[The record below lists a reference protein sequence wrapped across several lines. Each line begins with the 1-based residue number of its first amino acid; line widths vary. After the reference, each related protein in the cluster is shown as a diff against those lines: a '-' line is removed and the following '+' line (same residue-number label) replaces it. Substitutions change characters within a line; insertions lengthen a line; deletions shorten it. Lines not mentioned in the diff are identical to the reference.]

1 MWLLPQGL
9 GTLGFSAGRGCGP
22 AMTRIL
28 PLLGPQGREWDRNL
42 SGGGWGRGTGTE
54 SRAIS
59 GNCASTRLL
68 ATNIPVYHLLARQSP
83 VPDVRGTGR
92 KKRGVPSCHLSVQ
105 SHWHWSLTRR
115 LRRALKQR
123 ACPPGLLFLLSSP
136 PPLPSPFSSPGSTS
150 TYLPSE
156 VCADMESSWQYTA
169 SLSLD
174 MHALRIY
181 FLKIKCICFSL
192 L

>member
-1 MWLLPQGL
+1 MVEDGGGAQGL
-9 GTLGFSAGRGCGP
+9 NPGPSLGTVPLQGCW
-22 AMTRIL
+22 
-28 PLLGPQGREWDRNL
+28 PQTSL
-42 SGGGWGRGTGTE
+42 ST
-54 SRAIS
+54 I
-59 GNCASTRLL
+59 CLL
-68 ATNIPVYHLLARQSP
+68 ASPRCLMLGGLA
-83 VPDVRGTGR
+83 G
-92 KKRGVPSCHLSVQ
+92 KKEEVPSCHLSVQ